1 MPKMISKA
9 LCISPLLLISS
20 LSFAD
25 CDRNMNQTDLNICTA
40 QEYKQA
46 DQKLNKLYKSYT
58 AKLTS
63 AQRKQFIDIQKTW
76 VNYKNKDCRYTAQAY
91 EGGSMYP
98 LVLNDC
104 LTEKTEDRIE
114 DLEDYLQDT
123 KR

>member
-1 MPKMISKA
+1 MPNIITKA

-20 LSFAD
+20 FSFAA

-40 QEYKQA
+40 KEYQQA

-63 AQRKQFIDIQKTW
+63 AQRKQFTEIQKTW
-76 VNYKNKDCRYTAQAY
+76 VNYKDKDCQYAAQGY
-91 EGGSMYP
+91 KGGSMYP
-98 LVLNDC
+98 LVLNEC